1 MEHSI
6 RKQDFHFLTFTYRMI
21 SETYLLFGELENS
34 LYTSNCM
41 RILCEHFT
49 NWTDKI
55 NALLLMSKSLKR
67 LHQIPQSLLILK
79 KALQWVWAEGYQEK
93 ELEIYEE
100 MGILNYYLGNM
111 GKALFYHEK
120 ALNCEVEE
128 EDSMSKKIGIESVEN
143 FKKTIQFPIKKLDAY
158 NILKFNFMPFTINE
172 KEEVLRNKTQV
183 GTTMLEETL
192 LANVMSMEEFITV
205 PPSPIEKK
213 RVAQN
218 DKGGS
223 IFRRKRK
230 DGEGGAS
237 GLRLKG
243 GKKNI
248 DKNAPI
254 SFVQK
259 KFDLNHLIKKNKS
272 STIPELPLENRK
284 LTLSNRMDL
293 RLGLGAYLSQ
303 NSLLEDLG
311 SFLKYRNNMPTVN
324 PKIIINHLSPR
335 RNMEVYK
342 YSCDL
347 THNNPNK
354 MFDLLISKQYYGGR

>member
-1 MEHSI
+1 
-6 RKQDFHFLTFTYRMI
+6 
-21 SETYLLFGELENS
+21 
-34 LYTSNCM
+34 
-41 RILCEHFT
+41 
-49 NWTDKI
+49 
-55 NALLLMSKSLKR
+55 MSKSLKR
-67 LHQIPQSLLILK
+67 LHQIPLSLLILK
-79 KALQWVWAEGYQEK
+79 KALQWVWAEGFQEK

-111 GKALFYHEK
+111 AKALFYHEK
-120 ALNCEVEE
+120 ALNCEVEDE
-128 EDSMSKKIGIESVEN
+128 ESMSKKIGIESVEN

-158 NILKFNFMPFTINE
+158 NILKFNFMPFSIDE
-172 KEEVLRNKTQV
+172 KEEIIRNNIQV
-183 GTTMLEETL
+183 GTSMLEETL

-213 RVAQN
+213 RVGQN
-218 DKGGS
+218 EKGGS

-230 DGEGGAS
+230 EGEGVGS
-237 GLRLKG
+237 GLKG
-243 GKKNI
+243 VKKNV
-248 DKNAPI
+248 DKSAPT

-259 KFDLNHLIKKNKS
+259 KFDLNHLIKRNTS

-342 YSCDL
+342 FSCDL

-354 MFDLLISKQYYGGR
+354 MFDMLISKQYYGSR